1 VNILGI
7 ETSCDETAA
16 AVVTDGRHVRSNVI
30 SSQIAI
36 HQAYGGIVPELA
48 ARGQVQ
54 AIIPVV
60 RAGLAE
66 AGIDASG
73 IDGIAFTQGPGLAG
87 SLIVGINAAKAMA
100 MALGVPL
107 IPVNHLEAHVYANWL
122 ELPGTAFTE
131 PELPAICLLVSGG
144 HTELLLIEEVGRLE
158 VLGRTIDDAAGEA
171 FDKGARLLGLGY
183 PGGPAIQ
190 VAAVGGD
197 CARFDLPRSDLGGS
211 LDFSFSGLKTALLR
225 VVEPWRRADNRPA
238 PDPAAL
244 FPEHRPPTFDPGL
257 PVADLAASFEEAIVD
272 ALADKTIRAALAYRA
287 RTILIAGGVAANR
300 RLRELL
306 PERAAAQFPDG
317 EAPIVRWPDFSLCTD
332 NAAMVAGLGNRHF
345 LAGRRGDL
353 AADAFPRWPIGSAPT
368 AAGKRH

>member
-16 AVVTDGRHVRSNVI
+16 AVVTDGRYVRSNVI

-48 ARGQVQ
+48 ARGQVE

-66 AGIDASG
+66 AGVSRDEIDA
-73 IDGIAFTQGPGLAG
+73 IAFTQGPGLAG

-100 MALGVPL
+100 MSLGVPL

-122 ELPGTAFTE
+122 EVPGADFSE
-131 PELPAICLLVSGG
+131 PELPAVCLLVSGG
-144 HTELLLIEEVGRLE
+144 HTELLLVEEPGHLQ

-190 VAAVGGD
+190 KAAAGGD
-197 CARFDLPRSDLGGS
+197 RARFGLPRSDLGGS
-211 LDFSFSGLKTALLR
+211 LDFSFSGLKTALIR
-225 VVEPWRRADNRPA
+225 VVEPWRLADTGPA

-244 FPEHRPPTFDPGL
+244 FPEHRPPTFDPGM

-272 ALADKTIRAALAYRA
+272 ALAEKTVRAALAHRA

-306 PERAAAQFPDG
+306 PERAAARFPEG
-317 EAPIVRWPDFSLCTD
+317 NVPTVRWPHFSLCTD
-332 NAAMVAGLGNRHF
+332 NAAMVAGLGYRHF
-345 LAGRRGDL
+345 VEGKRGDL
-353 AADAFPRWPIGSAPT
+353 AADAYPRWPIGSTPL